1 MLFAAMPF
9 AFATS
14 FAWPGLFHLAVVRS
28 NPSAPGAATGI
39 TMTGSFAGAVC
50 GPLLF
55 GHLVEWTSYG
65 WGWIFVALT
74 SGAAAIV
81 MAVSSRLIPDRPA
94 WPRVS
99 PTRPGRAG
107 THPG

>member
-1 MLFAAMPF
+1 MPF

>member
-14 FAWPGLFHLAVVRS
+14 FAWPGLFHLAMVRT

-39 TMTGSFAGAVC
+39 TMTGNFIGAVC

-55 GHLVEWTSYG
+55 GLLVEATGYG
-65 WGWIFVALT
+65 WAWRFAAVT
-74 SGAAAIV
+74 SGAAAAV
-81 MAVSSRLIPDRPA
+81 MAVAGRLIRNRSSR
-94 WPRVS
+94 
-99 PTRPGRAG
+99 
-107 THPG
+107 